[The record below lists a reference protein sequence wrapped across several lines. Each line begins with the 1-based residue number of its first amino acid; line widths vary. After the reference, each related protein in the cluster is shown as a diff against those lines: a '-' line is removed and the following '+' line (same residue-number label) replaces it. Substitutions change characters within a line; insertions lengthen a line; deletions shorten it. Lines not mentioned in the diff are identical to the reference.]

1 MSPGSPK
8 EAEAGREAGRTRRL
22 GIRAYLILLVT
33 LAIVAPLATYAVL
46 GGLFINSFFE
56 REFTTRGETVVQG
69 VAESSLAFLRSS
81 VVVVKG
87 IAEDE
92 RFFGNGDPRKLREHL
107 DLELKLHP
115 EFESLACI
123 DARGIQV
130 ASSPPDPNNDGLDL
144 SDREYARPAIG
155 VPLISES
162 YISSSSGRPVVSIAM
177 RLGENDLDIVG
188 SLDLSQLSGLVAH
201 AVGSDW
207 TLRIV
212 DASGTVIAD
221 RDMRSVQERT
231 NIRNLLGQ
239 GADTGALRVPL
250 EEGSVLGSFSR
261 RLGDYG
267 WTVIASYDPEAFF
280 ATINRI
286 RSSALAFAILA
297 FAILGAIALFMA
309 RRILDDLSLMRSG
322 VRAIRDRRYG
332 EFSLEPSFMEFRE
345 LIADARSMESAVEE
359 REAQLTD
366 MVRQRDILLREVHH
380 RVKNNMQ
387 IVSSLL
393 SLQKDAMLEPEAAIA
408 LTESSSRIHALAL
421 VHEFLYHG
429 GDFSRINLGDYFREL
444 CSGLISAYGAR
455 GVELL
460 YAGDNIELEFDR
472 AIPMGLVLNEIIT
485 NSLKYAFGE
494 GAGGKISLT
503 INSGEREII
512 VSVAD
517 DGPGFLPDE
526 VKRSLGFQ
534 LIDSLIAQLGGS
546 LTRDLG
552 NGTAYR
558 IVLPRGPR

>member
-8 EAEAGREAGRTRRL
+8 EAEPRRDAGRASRL
-22 GIRAYLILLVT
+22 GIRAYLILLIT
-33 LAIVAPLATYAVL
+33 LAIVVPLTTYAIL
-46 GGLFINSFFE
+46 GSLFINSFFE

-92 RFFGNGDPRKLREHL
+92 KFFKNGDPRKLRKHL

-123 DARGIQV
+123 DAGGRQV

-144 SDREYARPAIG
+144 SDRDYARPAIG

-162 YISSSSGRPVVSIAM
+162 YISSSSGRPVISIAM

-188 SLDLSQLSGLVAH
+188 SLDLSRLSGFVAH

-212 DASGTVIAD
+212 DANGTVIAD
-221 RDMRSVQERT
+221 RDMRNVQERT
-231 NIRNLLGQ
+231 NIRNVLEQ
-239 GADTGALRVPL
+239 SADTGTLRIPL
-250 EEGSVLGSFSR
+250 EEGSLLGAFSR
-261 RLGDYG
+261 KLEDYG
-267 WTVIASYDPEAFF
+267 WSVIASYDPGAYF

-286 RSSALAFAILA
+286 RSSASAFAILA
-297 FAILGAIALFMA
+297 FAILGAIALLMG

-408 LTESSSRIHALAL
+408 LSESSSRIHALAL

-444 CSGLISAYGAR
+444 CSGLISAYNAQ

-460 YAGDNIELEFDR
+460 YAGDSIELEFDR

-494 GAGGKISLT
+494 RSDGKISLT

-512 VSVAD
+512 FSVAD

-546 LTRDLG
+546 LTRDLK

-558 IVLPRGPR
+558 IVLPREPR

>member
-1 MSPGSPK
+1 
-8 EAEAGREAGRTRRL
+8 
-22 GIRAYLILLVT
+22 
-33 LAIVAPLATYAVL
+33 
-46 GGLFINSFFE
+46 
-56 REFTTRGETVVQG
+56 
-69 VAESSLAFLRSS
+69 
-81 VVVVKG
+81 
-87 IAEDE
+87 
-92 RFFGNGDPRKLREHL
+92 
-107 DLELKLHP
+107 
-115 EFESLACI
+115 
-123 DARGIQV
+123 
-130 ASSPPDPNNDGLDL
+130 
-144 SDREYARPAIG
+144 
-155 VPLISES
+155 
-162 YISSSSGRPVVSIAM
+162 M

-188 SLDLSQLSGLVAH
+188 SLDLSLLSGFVAH

-212 DASGTVIAD
+212 DANGTVIAD
-221 RDMRSVQERT
+221 RDMRNVQERT
-231 NIRNLLGQ
+231 NIRNAQAKRRCRDAAHSPRGRQPSRGLFAQTGRLRLERDSLLRP
-239 GADTGALRVPL
+239 GA
-250 EEGSVLGSFSR
+250 
-261 RLGDYG
+261 Y
-267 WTVIASYDPEAFF
+267 F

-286 RSSALAFAILA
+286 RSSASAFAILA
-297 FAILGAIALFMA
+297 FAILGAIALLMG

-408 LTESSSRIHALAL
+408 LSESSSRIHALAL

-444 CSGLISAYGAR
+444 CSGLISAYNAQ

-460 YAGDNIELEFDR
+460 YAGDSIELEFDR

-494 GAGGKISLT
+494 RSDGKISLT

-512 VSVAD
+512 FSVAD

-546 LTRDLG
+546 LTRDLK

-558 IVLPRGPR
+558 IVLPREPR